1 MELFGLL
8 GTKSR
13 RAFTRLYK
21 PRFCSKRAKL
31 MNRYYMYKPRGD
43 LIERLATITGSSPDV
58 VLDTLKKER
67 IQYLRAYHPE
77 VDFKEWEVI

>member
-1 MELFGLL
+1 
-8 GTKSR
+8 
-13 RAFTRLYK
+13 
-21 PRFCSKRAKL
+21 